1 MDERISVIR
10 LRGVLLIT
18 MPANPDDSTV
28 TVLQE
33 HALKVMEASSDRG
46 VILDISAVET
56 LDSFFARTVVE
67 TAAMVSLM
75 GGETVIVGM
84 RPSVAITASQLGF
97 TLGNVLTALDLDRAL
112 DLLADPSR
120 ERHRG

>member
-33 HALKVMEASSDRG
+33 HALKVMEASADRG

-112 DLLADPSR
+112 DLLADPRR